1 MASDAPEPA
10 SGVAPAPLWRDL
22 LLPAMSLLALAT
34 AAHLAASRWESWQ
47 SPLVALGPAAPA
59 LYLLLW
65 LILVPCGLPAAA
77 LGLTAG
83 FLFGPWPGAVWA
95 CGGLVL
101 SGLFMYALG
110 RRWLRPRVNGLVAA
124 WPRLAPLER
133 AAATGGVRLH
143 LLARLSPLNYA
154 VVCYTLAA
162 GGARWKP
169 YLLGLPGAMPGLIAY
184 VWLGTAAARGV
195 RVQDGADW
203 ARLVVPLL
211 GGLSL
216 MVLAVVLARF
226 ARRTSRGSDEDSG
239 RGH

>member
-1 MASDAPEPA
+1 MPDGNSTPSTCRA
-10 SGVAPAPLWRDL
+10 L
-22 LLPAMSLLALAT
+22 LLPAIPLLALAI

-47 SPLVALGPAAPA
+47 HHLAALGPAAPA
-59 LYLLLW
+59 LYLILW
-65 LILVPCGLPAAA
+65 LTLVPCGLPAAA

-83 FLFGPWPGAVWA
+83 FLFGPWPGAVLA

-101 SGLFMYALG
+101 SGIFMYALG
-110 RRWLRPRVNGLVAA
+110 RRWLRPRVTRLVAS
-124 WPRLAPLER
+124 WPRLALLER
-133 AAATGGVRLH
+133 AAATGGARLH

-162 GGARWKP
+162 GSARLKP

-184 VWLGTAAARGV
+184 VWLGAAAARGI
-195 RVQDGADW
+195 RVEDGAEW
-203 ARLVVPLL
+203 ARLMAPLL

-216 MVLAVVLARF
+216 LVLALVLARF
-226 ARRTSRGSDEDSG
+226 ARQTWRGADDDSG